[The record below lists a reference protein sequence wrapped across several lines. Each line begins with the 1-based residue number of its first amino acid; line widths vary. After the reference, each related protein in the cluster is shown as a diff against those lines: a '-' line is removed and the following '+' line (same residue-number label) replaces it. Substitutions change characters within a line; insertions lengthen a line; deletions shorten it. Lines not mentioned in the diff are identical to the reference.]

1 MEGSGYLLP
10 SLRPRYGRGL
20 LLLGVTDQPNNFVY
34 TPRPSLPAVVPL
46 ILPGTWLLVIG
57 ALNLFYGISVIA
69 GSHIFITAA
78 AWLTDDAQPWG
89 GLMVVVGLIQM
100 ASAPAVFLFRAWAIA
115 IGVLSVLLHLVAAIL
130 FVDNSEGIAIALLV
144 LDLVVLGSFIAGIEE
159 SRTRAAAAT

>member
-1 MEGSGYLLP
+1 MVAV
-10 SLRPRYGRGL
+10 

-34 TPRPSLPAVVPL
+34 TPRPSLPVVVPL
-46 ILPGTWLLVIG
+46 ILPGSWLLVIG

-100 ASAPAVFLFRAWAIA
+100 VSAPAVFLFRGWAIA
-115 IGVLSVLLHLVAAIL
+115 IGVISVLLHIVVAIL